1 MHLFLFL
8 LTFLFTQ
15 SASAFKIKIIDSTL
29 ELDRGMNS
37 TTATIVNDSENMIAI
52 EASARVR
59 RYNNDGSEDLDLI
72 ADDLI
77 IVPGQMIIPPN
88 GEQVLNIRWT
98 GPKTVE
104 AEKAY
109 RLLIEY
115 VSIDENKLKG
125 IDPEGQKAGVVINYR
140 IGKSFYVKPK
150 NTEASVSLTGIQK
163 FTQEGVEGLR
173 MSFENIGT
181 EHKIAH
187 IMNVEF
193 TTASEAKITATFT
206 KNEMGNSIN
215 FLAKS
220 DRIVTVPVPEALK
233 GQEIV
238 SAVLVG
244 FEPVADE

>member
-8 LTFLFTQ
+8 LTFLFPQ
-15 SASAFKIKIIDSTL
+15 NALAFKIKIIDSTL

-59 RYNNDGSEDLDLI
+59 RYNQDGSEDLELI

-98 GPKTVE
+98 GPKTIE

-115 VSIDENKLKG
+115 VSIDEDKLKG
-125 IDPEGQKAGVVINYR
+125 IDPSGQKAGVVINYR

-150 NTEASVSLTGIQK
+150 NTQSNISLKGVQK
-163 FTQEGVEGLR
+163 FTQEGAEGLR
-173 MSFENIGT
+173 LSLENIGT
-181 EHKIAH
+181 EHQIAH
-187 IMNVEF
+187 VMNVEF
-193 TTASEAKITATFT
+193 TTASGEKITAVFT
-206 KNEMGNSIN
+206 KTEMGNSIN

-220 DRIVTVPVPEALK
+220 ERNVIVPLPAELK
-233 GQEIV
+233 GQDIV
-238 SAVLVG
+238 SATLVS
-244 FEPVADE
+244 FDPATAE